1 MKIRNGFVSNS
12 STSSFI
18 IYGVKLSEK
27 EIQKLITMTKDGSKI
42 DFDSLKEEGIENGE
56 YFSYETYH
64 KELKKLGVDIENP
77 ICYEEP
83 EETESYGIY
92 IGKSLGEMGSISD
105 IPLEELINMRNKLKE
120 LFPSKKAKFYG
131 QIIEQG

>member
-27 EIQKLITMTKDGSKI
+27 EIQKLITKHVGEI
-42 DFDSLKEEGIENGE
+42 DFNSLKKEGVNDGE
-56 YFSYETYH
+56 GFSYETYT
-64 KELKKLGVDIENP
+64 KELKELGVDIENP

-83 EETESYGIY
+83 EETEFYGIY
-92 IGKSLGEMGSISD
+92 VGKSLGSMCSISD
-105 IPLEELINMRNKLKE
+105 IPLEELINIRNKLKE

-131 QIIEQG
+131 EIIENG

>member
-27 EIQKLITMTKDGSKI
+27 EIQKLVTKHVGEI
-42 DFDSLKEEGIENGE
+42 DFNSLKEEGIESGE

-83 EETESYGIY
+83 EEIESYGIY

-131 QIIEQG
+131 EIVQS

>member
-27 EIQKLITMTKDGSKI
+27 EIQKLVTKHVGEI
-42 DFDSLKEEGIENGE
+42 DFNSLKEEGIESGE

-64 KELKKLGVDIENP
+64 KKLKKLGVDIKNP

-83 EETESYGIY
+83 EEIESYGIY

-131 QIIEQG
+131 EIVQG